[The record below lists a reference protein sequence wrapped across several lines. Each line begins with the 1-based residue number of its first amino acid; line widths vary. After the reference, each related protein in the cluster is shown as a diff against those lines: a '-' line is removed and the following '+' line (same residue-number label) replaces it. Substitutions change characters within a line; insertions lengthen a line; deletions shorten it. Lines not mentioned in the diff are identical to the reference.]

1 MRKLN
6 EYGLTHAQE
15 TFLQEYLKNGGIG
28 YRAYL
33 VAYPNSK
40 NWKRA
45 SVDRKASD
53 LLSNAKIQTRINEHN
68 QKINSTLEKS
78 TILNKRKILTEIID
92 LTERLKASGIGQ
104 SNTQLQA
111 LKLLSQIAGL
121 LQENK
126 TEININNSVNVA
138 EVSSFLDL

>member
-6 EYGLTHAQE
+6 EHGLTQAQE
-15 TFLQEYLKNGGIG
+15 TFLQEYLRNGGNG
-28 YRAYL
+28 YKAYL
-33 VAYPNSK
+33 VGYPNAK
-40 NWKRA
+40 KWKRA
-45 SVDRKASD
+45 SVDRRTSD
-53 LLSNAKIQTRINEHN
+53 LLNNSKIQARITEHN

-78 TILNKRKILTEIID
+78 TILNKRKILNEIIE
-92 LTERLKASGIGQ
+92 LTERLKASGVGQ

-126 TEININNSVNVA
+126 TEININNSMNVA
-138 EVSSFLDL
+138 EVSNFLDL